1 VVIPRMVNKQ
11 SSKALDGKVAIVTGG
26 SSGIGRVIVLKLA
39 DEGAKVAIADIDLDS
54 ATKVVAKVNKFGGS
68 CTAVKTDVSKSQD
81 VSNMVEETLHRF
93 GTIDIL
99 VNDAA
104 VGEGALVQDLTE
116 ELWDRVININLK
128 GTFLCCREIIKHMIE
143 KKSGRIV
150 NFASGQWLRPVF
162 MSAAYAASKGGIV
175 SFSKSLA
182 LEVAGYGINVNVI
195 VPGFTDTPMTRR
207 VFPTEEEF
215 QAFGMNPAFAPPRG
229 QIAKPDDIADVV
241 LFLVKPGSR
250 HIIGQ
255 TLHVNGGSTM
265 W

>member
-1 VVIPRMVNKQ
+1 MPPHKELN
-11 SSKALDGKVAIVTGG
+11 GKVAIVTGG
-26 SSGIGRVIVLKLA
+26 ASGIGRAVVLNLA
-39 DEGAKVAIADIDLDS
+39 KEGAKVTIADIDLSS
-54 ATKVVAKVNKFGGS
+54 AKKVVAEVKRLGGS
-68 CTAVKTDVSKSQD
+68 CIAVKTDVSKSQD
-81 VSNMVEETLHRF
+81 VSHMVEETLHHF

-116 ELWDRVININLK
+116 KMWDRVIDINLK
-128 GTFLCCREIIKHMIE
+128 GTFLCCKAALKHMIE

-150 NFASGQWLRPVF
+150 NFASAQWLRPVF
-162 MSAAYAASKGGIV
+162 MSAPYAASKGGIV

-182 LEVAGYGINVNVI
+182 LEVAGNGINVNVV

-229 QIAKPDDIADVV
+229 QIAKPDDVADVV
-241 LFLVKPGSR
+241 LFLTKPASR
-250 HIIGQ
+250 HVIGQ
-255 TLHVNGGSTM
+255 TIHVNGGSTM

>member
-1 VVIPRMVNKQ
+1 MLQ
-11 SSKALDGKVAIVTGG
+11 HGELDGKVAVVTGG
-26 SSGIGRVIVLKLA
+26 SSGIGRGIVLNLA
-39 DEGAKVAIADIDLDS
+39 GEGARVTIADIDISS
-54 ATKVVAKVNKFGGS
+54 AGKVAAEARRLGGS
-68 CTAVKTDVSKSQD
+68 CIAIKTDVSKSEN
-81 VSNMVEETLHRF
+81 VRNMVEETLSRF

-99 VNDAA
+99 VNAAA
-104 VGEGALVQDLTE
+104 VGEGAMVLDLAE

-128 GTFLCCREIIKHMIE
+128 GTFLCCREVIKHMIE
-143 KKSGRIV
+143 NKSGRIV

-162 MSAAYAASKGGIV
+162 MSAAYAASKGGVV

-207 VFPTEEEF
+207 VFATEDEF

-241 LFLVKPGSR
+241 LFLVKPDSR
-250 HIIGQ
+250 HIVGQ

>member
-1 VVIPRMVNKQ
+1 MVNKQ
-11 SSKALDGKVAIVTGG
+11 SLKELEGKVAIVTGG
-26 SSGIGRVIVLKLA
+26 SSGIGRAIVLNLA
-39 DEGAKVAIADIDLDS
+39 SEGAKVTIADIDLDS
-54 ATKVVAKVNKFGGS
+54 AKEVVAEVNKFGGS
-68 CTAVKTDVSKSQD
+68 CIAVKTDVSKSQD
-81 VSNMVEETLHRF
+81 VSHMVEETVRQL
-93 GTIDIL
+93 GAVDIL
-99 VNDAA
+99 INDAA

-116 ELWDRVININLK
+116 ELWDRVISINLK
-128 GTFLCCREIIKHMIE
+128 GTFLCCRETIKHMIE

-229 QIAKPDDIADVV
+229 QIGKPEDVADVV
-241 LFLVKPGSR
+241 LFLVKPESR
-250 HIIGQ
+250 HIVGQ

>member
-1 VVIPRMVNKQ
+1 VTQ
-11 SSKALDGKVAIVTGG
+11 SKELSGKVAIVTGG
-26 SSGIGRVIVLKLA
+26 SSGIGRAIVLKLA
-39 DEGAKVAIADIDLDS
+39 GEGAKVAIADIDLNL
-54 ATKVVAKVNKFGGS
+54 AKKVVSEVKAIRGT
-68 CTAVKTDVSKSQD
+68 CIAVKTDVSKSQD
-81 VSNMVEETLHRF
+81 VNHLVEETIRQF
-93 GTIDIL
+93 DTVDIL

-116 ELWDRVININLK
+116 ELWDKVININLK
-128 GTFLCCREIIKHMIE
+128 GIFLCCREVLKYMIA

-241 LFLVKPGSR
+241 LFLVKPESR
-250 HIIGQ
+250 HIVGQ
-255 TLHVNGGSTM
+255 TMHVNGGSTM

>member
-1 VVIPRMVNKQ
+1 MTQERE
-11 SSKALDGKVAIVTGG
+11 LDGKVAIVTGG
-26 SSGIGRVIVLKLA
+26 ASGIGRAIVLKLA
-39 DEGAKVAIADIDLDS
+39 GEGASVTIADIDLNS
-54 ATKVVAKVNKFGGS
+54 AKKVAAEVKGLGGTS
-68 CTAVKTDVSKSQD
+68 IAVKTDVSKSQD
-81 VSNMVEETLHRF
+81 VSHMVEQTLSRF

-116 ELWDRVININLK
+116 ELWDKVIGINLK
-128 GTFLCCREIIKHMIE
+128 GTFLCCRAVIKHMIE

-182 LEVAGYGINVNVI
+182 LEVAGNGINVNVI

-207 VFPTEEEF
+207 VFPTEAEF

-229 QIAKPDDIADVV
+229 QIAQPDDIADAV
-241 LFLVKPGSR
+241 LFLVESGSR
-250 HIIGQ
+250 HIVGQ